1 MCSATSSLSWLLT
14 KYHPRPART
23 AIAASQYGSCD
34 IAPPRAAV
42 AAWLALATALSDALP
57 IPFTAADAGA
67 APRALVHCVE
77 EPGRAQLMGQA
88 RRNCCR
94 NLILLRREKTR
105 EAARVKPGT
114 ALLLAEDAHDHRAEH
129 IEKRLACALAQACE
143 FSNRSG

>member
-1 MCSATSSLSWLLT
+1 MAVATSRRRVPRSLPGSLSR
-14 KYHPRPART
+14 PRSPMR
-23 AIAASQYGSCD
+23 GRFC
-34 IAPPRAAV
+34 RC
-42 AAWLALATALSDALP
+42 
-57 IPFTAADAGA
+57 A
-67 APRALVHCVE
+67 APRALAHCVE